1 MSQIRASL
9 VTCALAALL
18 VAPNAYAG
26 AKLKIDDESSID
38 FATRVQTLTIVTD
51 ELDSDGEAGKTVDF
65 KVRRAR
71 LRVKMV
77 VTPQVES
84 FIQTDIG
91 GTDNGAGQSCRI
103 IDAFVTVKPDP
114 WFQFLMGMN
123 MAPANR
129 QNLTSSG
136 APLTMDRPGMTYKT
150 LNWGNR
156 MLRTFANN
164 TISGTS
170 SGLANGTAV
179 RDLGLT
185 LFGSGKAGDNAH
197 FKYYA
202 GVYDGV
208 NAAGED
214 TPHVAARAQL
224 NFFDAEGGYYNSAT
238 YVGKKKTIGI
248 GASVDMQN
256 KVAMAGTEEVDY
268 MYYTVDGFM
277 EWPLSN
283 GASFTGEAGWMMLDF
298 SDATGYM
305 ASQGSGFYGQAGY
318 LVNNWQPWGAFEMW
332 SSDATDDTGNV
343 TQFRAGVT
351 RYLKGHNANIKAGY
365 EMTKGDNPI
374 LGMEDSVDAFVL
386 GFFTTY

>member
-9 VTCALAALL
+9 VTCALIALM
-18 VAPNAYAG
+18 ATPPAFAG

-38 FATRVQTLTIVTD
+38 FAARVQTLLIVTD
-51 ELDSDGEAGKTVDF
+51 KDLNDGVSKTMDY

-84 FIQTDIG
+84 FIQTDVG
-91 GTDNGAGQSCRI
+91 STDGGAGQSARV

-114 WFQFLMGMN
+114 WFQFLMGLN

-136 APLTMDRPGMTYKT
+136 GPLTIDRPGLAYKS

-156 MLRTFANN
+156 MLRTFSNN
-164 TISGTS
+164 TIAGTS

-185 LFGSGKAGDNAH
+185 LFGSGKAGEKAN

-214 TPHVAARAQL
+214 TPHLAARAQL
-224 NFFDAEGGYYNSAT
+224 NFFDAEGGYFNSAT
-238 YVGKKKTIGI
+238 YLGKKKTVGI

-277 EWPLSN
+277 EWPTSN

-305 ASQGSGFYGQAGY
+305 GSQGSGFYGQAGY
-318 LVNNWQPWGAFEMW
+318 FVNNWQPWGEFEMW
-332 SSDATDDTGNV
+332 SSDAANNDV
-343 TQFRAGVT
+343 TQFRVGVT
-351 RYLKGHNANIKAGY
+351 RYLKGHNANVKAGY
-365 EMTKGDNPI
+365 EMTTGDGAI